1 MAEMSQKDQIAFHEF
16 SVRYR
21 AAYAKKHPCPP
32 QSFEVVRE
40 ALWGEWN
47 KEQEASRAPQ
57 IEAPTIEPPTPAA
70 GHEPHEPDI

>member
-40 ALWGEWN
+40 ALWGEYE
-47 KEQEASRAPQ
+47 KEQEANRAPK
-57 IEAPTIEPPTPAA
+57 IEPPAPAPER
-70 GHEPHEPDI
+70 EPNEPDI

>member
-1 MAEMSQKDQIAFHEF
+1 MAEMSPKDQIAFHEF

-40 ALWGEWN
+40 ALWGEYE
-47 KEQEASRAPQ
+47 KEQEAKRS
-57 IEAPTIEPPTPAA
+57 PTIEPPRSPTQ
-70 GHEPHEPDI
+70 GKEPEEPDLGW